1 MKRRVGI
8 ASALMGNAQVVILDE
23 PTAALDPESEYE
35 IFSTFDR
42 LVQGKGSIFISHRMG
57 SCRFC
62 QEIFVLDQGKVVQ
75 NGSHE
80 DLIKKEGI
88 YQELFL
94 AQADCYME

>member
-1 MKRRVGI
+1 MEPEV
-8 ASALMGNAQVVILDE
+8 LILDE

-35 IFSTFDR
+35 IYSTFDR

>member
-1 MKRRVGI
+1 M
-8 ASALMGNAQVVILDE
+8 
-23 PTAALDPESEYE
+23 
-35 IFSTFDR
+35 
-42 LVQGKGSIFISHRMG
+42 
-57 SCRFC
+57 
-62 QEIFVLDQGKVVQ
+62 LDQGKVVQ